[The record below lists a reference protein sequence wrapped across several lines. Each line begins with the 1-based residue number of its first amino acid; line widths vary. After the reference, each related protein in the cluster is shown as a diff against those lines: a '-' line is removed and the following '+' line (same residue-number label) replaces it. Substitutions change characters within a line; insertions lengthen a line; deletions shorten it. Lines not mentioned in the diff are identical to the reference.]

1 MITVFKF
8 ALPLEELFTLHLPE
22 GAEFLSV
29 QVQAG
34 SPQMWFRVDTGRR
47 PRAQIF
53 GICGTG
59 CEIDNRLAAAPFK
72 GTFQLNGGAFVFHLF
87 GGLYE

>member
-8 ALPLEELFTLHLPE
+8 ALPLEEVFTLALPE

-34 SPQMWFRVDTGRR
+34 APQMWFRVNTAWPWRD
-47 PRAQIF
+47 QLF
-53 GICGTG
+53 GVCGTG
-59 CEIDNRLAAAPFK
+59 QELNSRLAFAPFK
-72 GTFQLNGGAFVFHLF
+72 GTFQLNDGALVFHLF
-87 GGLYE
+87 GGIAP